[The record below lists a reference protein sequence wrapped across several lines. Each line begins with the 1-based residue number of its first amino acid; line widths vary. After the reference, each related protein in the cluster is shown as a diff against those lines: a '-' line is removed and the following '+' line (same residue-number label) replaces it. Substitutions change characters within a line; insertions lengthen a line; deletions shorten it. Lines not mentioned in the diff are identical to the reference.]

1 MQGDEDS
8 YSRKIRD
15 YIKKEPID
23 GYTKSYILTHMKFVK
38 YYGKTILVFELESL
52 DKPICYNNTFYE
64 RENNE
69 TIKVEGADS
78 IMALLARFN

>member
-1 MQGDEDS
+1 
-8 YSRKIRD
+8 
-15 YIKKEPID
+15 
-23 GYTKSYILTHMKFVK
+23 MKFVK

-52 DKPICYNNTFYE
+52 NKPICYNNTFYE

>member
-1 MQGDEDS
+1 MVS
-8 YSRKIRD
+8 YKA
-15 YIKKEPID
+15 
-23 GYTKSYILTHMKFVK
+23 LN
-38 YYGKTILVFELESL
+38 TILVFELESL
-52 DKPICYNNTFYE
+52 DKPISYNNTFYE